1 MTESR
6 TGRLKPHER
15 TFTRVGVG
23 MFRPIE
29 VKRCRSLFKPH
40 GVMFTCYGICAIH
53 IAFSLDSDSFI
64 NALGRELIWSE
75 QNDSLRVTSQ
85 LGICLILDRKCY
97 RKPFTGTLIL
107 ELDHTQ
113 DLMQLVKGTT
123 VK

>member
-53 IAFSLDSDSFI
+53 IRQEMLQKTIHWNFNPQTGPYAGPVKEQLLNNEALQTIFCESMSLMAGF
-64 NALGRELIWSE
+64 
-75 QNDSLRVTSQ
+75 
-85 LGICLILDRKCY
+85 
-97 RKPFTGTLIL
+97 
-107 ELDHTQ
+107 
-113 DLMQLVKGTT
+113 
-123 VK
+123 

>member
-53 IAFSLDSDSFI
+53 IAVAFSSDQDSFI
-64 NALGRELIWSE
+64 SALGQEVNWS
-75 QNDSLRVTSQ
+75 QRNDSLSVT
-85 LGICLILDRKCY
+85 Y
-97 RKPFTGTLIL
+97 
-107 ELDHTQ
+107 
-113 DLMQLVKGTT
+113 
-123 VK
+123 